1 MRAPP
6 RSGGAPGRTRARA
19 SCSPARTRWT
29 SPTRSRQLADAGL
42 RRIDCEGGPGL
53 VGSLLARGLVDEI
66 RLSIAPLAVAG
77 RAARVA
83 SGATALSPPAAFEV
97 ASLLVDDSTLLV
109 RYVR

>member
-1 MRAPP
+1 M
-6 RSGGAPGRTRARA
+6 RA
-19 SCSPARTRWT
+19 SCWPARTRWT
-29 SPTRSRQLADAGL
+29 SPTRSGSSPTRACGASTA
-42 RRIDCEGGPGL
+42 RAGPG
-53 VGSLLARGLVDEI
+53 SSAACSPAASSTRF

-83 SGATALSPPAAFEV
+83 SGAAALTPPAAFEV